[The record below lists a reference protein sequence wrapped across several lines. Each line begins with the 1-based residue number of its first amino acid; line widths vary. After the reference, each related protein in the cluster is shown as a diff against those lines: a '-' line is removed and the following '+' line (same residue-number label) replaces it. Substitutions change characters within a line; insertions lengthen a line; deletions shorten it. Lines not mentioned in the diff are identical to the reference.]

1 MNTRNTNYEYLY
13 HLDQPRRCK
22 HFDPS
27 SGRAWGCSRGRKC
40 KFAHVLLD
48 EHARVLKRWPTKADT
63 KKTVAYMTEGNMLGT
78 EVQRANA
85 PGKWLREFLQHQR
98 GQPDILG
105 DAHFSEGGSR
115 VTFTLYAE
123 PRDYLVEL
131 LQAKNDTGASQ
142 YFVMHD
148 GREIKLTP
156 ADDRVAKPCEG
167 VYYTDVWNALGTL
180 VTGHLVGVDRSGRHG
195 CHFAAIPEQGEIFGS
210 LSKTGGVIFRA
221 RLHGMTLTKNAAP
234 KIVGVVP
241 IGVIL
246 EETDGG
252 GFMTDMWSHELT
264 EVTFCME
271 SLLNFLQEWNNAD
284 RPRLSMPVPE
294 ITTKFGKTYSH
305 RLIATKDFTPYEYDT
320 MSFERLDERCERL
333 QASHL
338 EYKKNHDYEMSLYNG
353 IRSIVHP
360 HRPNATICG

>member
-1 MNTRNTNYEYLY
+1 MNTRARYENLY
-13 HLDQPRRCK
+13 QLSEPRPCK
-22 HFDPS
+22 YFDPKKR
-27 SGRAWGCSRGRKC
+27 GAWTCSRGQKC
-40 KFAHVLLD
+40 KF
-48 EHARVLKRWPTKADT
+48 EHCLRDRNKNVIRRWPTQTDT

-105 DAHFSEGGSR
+105 DAHFSEGGSCF
-115 VTFTLYAE
+115 TFTLHAK
-123 PRDYLVEL
+123 PPDYLVEL
-131 LQAKNDTGASQ
+131 LQAKNGTNSSQ
-142 YFVMHD
+142 DFVVYDHRKKIEATLSGD
-148 GREIKLTP
+148 G
-156 ADDRVAKPCEG
+156 VAEPCEG

-210 LSKTGGVIFRA
+210 LSKTGGVVFRA

-294 ITTKFGKTYSH
+294 IIQEYSH

-338 EYKKNHDYEMSLYNG
+338 EYKKNHDYDMSLYKG

-360 HRPNATICG
+360 PSA